1 MKQITVFSHSS
12 LRWLS
17 CGSSILVV
25 LEFGNLEMGFV
36 EGAKPE
42 NPEKKPSEQ
51 GEYQHQTQTT
61 YGTEPESNPG
71 HIGGRRAFIPA
82 LQRQSNR
89 SLNMYWME
97 TSCQLTVCIVQF
109 THITL
114 SWCWVIVNSGAVK
127 LVKEKKTFS
136 MRCTESHYEV
146 RRRTPTPHGP

>member
-1 MKQITVFSHSS
+1 MRALYAGRIGIGV
-12 LRWLS
+12 
-17 CGSSILVV
+17 LV
-25 LEFGNLEMGFV
+25 LV
-36 EGAKPE
+36 EGGKPE

-89 SLNMYWME
+89 SLNKYWME

-127 LVKEKKTFS
+127 LVKEEKTFS

>member
-51 GEYQHQTQTT
+51 GEYQHQTQTS
-61 YGTEPESNPG
+61 YGTGLS
-71 HIGGRRAFIPA
+71 A

-89 SLNMYWME
+89 SLIKYWME

-114 SWCWVIVNSGAVK
+114 SWCWVIVNSGAVN